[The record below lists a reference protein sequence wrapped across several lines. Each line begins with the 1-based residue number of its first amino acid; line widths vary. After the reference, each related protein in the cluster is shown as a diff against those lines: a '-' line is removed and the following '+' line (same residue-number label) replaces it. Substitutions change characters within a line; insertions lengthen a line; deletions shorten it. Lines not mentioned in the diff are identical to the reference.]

1 MREIIEIDNTDP
13 DHPVIT
19 LDYALYY
26 KHFADT
32 EYYDDLFID
41 MRAEVGLLTRN
52 VKFQGDK
59 EYSEENQYGGQIM
72 IHSDGDETSQARI
85 AHVELFNVGQGFKL
99 GRYAIHFHMIGTV
112 HKSYVKGN
120 AVWQSYNRG
129 TTIHGVHHLT
139 IANNVMY
146 DTMGHTIFIEDAA
159 ETNNVVEYN
168 LLVMTKRSW
177 SGLNTDQ
184 TPGSMWITN
193 PNNIIRYNHAA
204 GSDRYGFWYDM
215 QDTAIGPSF
224 STDICPF
231 GTKLGQ
237 FEGNVAHSNGRY
249 GLRVFHGMMPREYPC
264 ESVLYDA
271 ENPDD
276 PYHNNRPIP
285 GYFIDFTGYKN
296 KRNGAISERT
306 GDLRW
311 IDFKVADNLLAGVE
325 VSILE
330 EVGDD
335 MAQLNGALIV
345 GRSRGNQEDSLL

>member
-1 MREIIEIDNTDP
+1 
-13 DHPVIT
+13 
-19 LDYALYY
+19 
-26 KHFADT
+26 
-32 EYYDDLFID
+32 
-41 MRAEVGLLTRN
+41 
-52 VKFQGDK
+52 
-59 EYSEENQYGGQIM
+59 
-72 IHSDGDETSQARI
+72 
-85 AHVELFNVGQGFKL
+85 
-99 GRYAIHFHMIGTV
+99 
-112 HKSYVKGN
+112 
-120 AVWQSYNRG
+120 
-129 TTIHGVHHLT
+129 
-139 IANNVMY
+139 
-146 DTMGHTIFIEDAA
+146 
-159 ETNNVVEYN
+159 
-168 LLVMTKRSW
+168 
-177 SGLNTDQ
+177 
-184 TPGSMWITN
+184 
-193 PNNIIRYNHAA
+193 
-204 GSDRYGFWYDM
+204 M

-264 ESVLYDA
+264 ESIVYDA

-325 VSILE
+325 VSVVE
-330 EVGDD
+330 DAGDD

-345 GRSRGNQEDSLL
+345 GRSRGN